1 MKKIL
6 SISLVLFFLSL
17 YVVSAASDVGV
28 SITPIKNIVAPIQNA
43 TYAITFVNNMNKDLT
58 FELRY
63 FEVDWR
69 VSPDKVYVP
78 SFLTKNQEIT
88 LIPQPPYTD
97 DKPQIVRLVIASTD
111 GSYRSENLLEVNVLK
126 YNEILDQSISN
137 FIVPDPLD
145 PRKPTVINLR
155 LINTKD
161 AALDNINVKI
171 TSPLFEQKKVL
182 TLGPSETTT
191 LDFNLDLPQNTKYGS
206 YPISAIVSLQDR
218 ILANFT
224 TEMKIGNYPNT
235 GEEKTVSSGF
245 LYNSIQI
252 TKTNKGN
259 SVSHETVTKTLGTFE
274 KFFTKTNPKP
284 TTSEKRGSN
293 YILIWA
299 MDLQPGESR
308 VINIDTDYRVFVA
321 LFILLIII
329 AVVVY
334 IFTKRDISIKKK
346 LISIKKE
353 EDGTSTIKI
362 SITVKN
368 KSFTRL
374 HNIKVMDRIPR
385 VVEMPHEFGTAHP
398 KVVEH
403 PQGAQLIWEVVS
415 LDANEERVFTYK
427 ARSKLQIIGKAT
439 IPSAVAKYNK
449 KNRSLMVSSNPE
461 QLL

>member
-1 MKKIL
+1 MKKTL
-6 SISLVLFFLSL
+6 LISLVLLFLCL
-17 YVVSAASDVGV
+17 YVVNAASDVGV
-28 SITPIKNIVAPIQNA
+28 SIIPIKNTVAPIQNA
-43 TYAITFVNNMNKDLT
+43 TYAITFVNNLNKDLT

-69 VSPDKVYVP
+69 VSPDTVYVP
-78 SFLTKNQEIT
+78 SFLTKNQEVT

-126 YNEILDQSISN
+126 YNEILDQSNSN

-145 PRKPTVINLR
+145 PRKSTVINLR

-161 AALDNINVKI
+161 ASLENINVKI
-171 TSPLFEQKKVL
+171 SSPLFEQKKVL
-182 TLGPSETTT
+182 TLGPLETTT
-191 LDFNLDLPQNTKYGS
+191 ADFSIDLPRNTKYGS

-224 TEMKIGNYPNT
+224 TEMKIGDYPNI
-235 GEEKTVSSGF
+235 GEEQTPNSGF
-245 LYNSIQI
+245 LYNSLQI
-252 TKTNKGN
+252 TKINKGN

-293 YILIWA
+293 YVFIWS
-299 MDLQPGESR
+299 MDLQPGETK
-308 VINIDTDYRVFVA
+308 VINIDTDYRTFVA
-321 LFILLIII
+321 LLIILIII
-329 AVVVY
+329 LIVVY
-334 IFTKRDISIKKK
+334 FVIKRDISIRKK

-368 KSFTRL
+368 KGFARL
-374 HNIKVMDRIPR
+374 HNIKIMDRIPR
-385 VVEMPHEFGTAHP
+385 VVEIPHEFGTAHP
-398 KVVEH
+398 KVVESS
-403 PQGAQLIWEVVS
+403 QGAQLIWEIIS
-415 LDANEERVFTYK
+415 LDSNEERVFTYK
-427 ARSKLQIIGKAT
+427 ARSKLHIIGKTT

-449 KNRSLMVSSNPE
+449 GNRNLMVSSNPE